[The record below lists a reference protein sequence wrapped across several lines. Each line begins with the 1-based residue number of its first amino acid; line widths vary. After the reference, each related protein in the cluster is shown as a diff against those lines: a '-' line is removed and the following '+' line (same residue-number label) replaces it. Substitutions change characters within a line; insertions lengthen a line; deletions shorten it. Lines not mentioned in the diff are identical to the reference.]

1 MRDTRQVRR
10 IVRRLWPRFGGALL
24 TVCAAAIL
32 ELVSGTVLRIP
43 NPPAILLL
51 TTVYSTFSGGL
62 RAGLISAA
70 LSWLYL
76 AYFFDNPGAGLAY
89 SGDNFRRL
97 VIWAV
102 SLPAIVLMI
111 GTLKRRAEYASD
123 EIVRRER
130 ERSEALETALAERRR
145 SEESLRALFDR
156 NLAGMFRSRRD
167 GRVLECNAAFVR
179 LLGYRSREEV
189 LARNARE
196 FYLDAKDRERLL
208 RLVRPGAVVTNEE
221 LQLQRA
227 DGTPLWGL
235 VHLREIV
242 DGPSTYLEGVVIDIT
257 ERKVAE
263 LTGHLELHELG
274 RREGAA

>member
-1 MRDTRQVRR
+1 MRDGRHARR

-24 TVCAAAIL
+24 TVCAAAVL
-32 ELVSGTVLRIP
+32 ELASGTVLRIP
-43 NPPAILLL
+43 NPTAILLL
-51 TTVYSTFSGGL
+51 TTVFATFSGGR

-76 AYFFDNPGAGLAY
+76 AYFFDEPGPGLAY
-89 SGDNFRRL
+89 AGDNLRRL

-111 GTLKRRAEYASD
+111 GTLKRRAECASD

-130 ERSEALETALAERRR
+130 ERATGLETALAERRR

-179 LLGYRSREEV
+179 LLGYGSREEV
-189 LARNARE
+189 LAHNARE
-196 FYLDAKDRERLL
+196 FYVDAKDRDRLMRLL
-208 RLVRPGAVVTNEE
+208 RPGAVVTNEE
-221 LQLQRA
+221 VQMRRA
-227 DGTPLWGL
+227 DGTSLWGL
-235 VHLREIV
+235 LHVREV
-242 DGPSTYLEGVVIDIT
+242 ADGPSTYLEGIVIDIT
-257 ERKVAE
+257 ERKTAE
-263 LTGHLELHELG
+263 LGGRLELHEVG
-274 RREGAA
+274 HGEGAA